1 MFIRI
6 LLFIIIGVLSYLIVD
21 YAMKINLITKIN
33 KYVKMKNEKYYEEML
48 KNYEK
53 TKKLKIKTKLNI
65 FHKINISLERAG
77 ISSNLFINPITILIL
92 SLICFIITYIL
103 AFNFF
108 EIVFLS
114 IIISLP
120 CLLIPMVIIN
130 FIGNYKN
137 SKIEKIFLNVLL
149 QLKNY
154 TKINNDIIY
163 AMQQIETI
171 EPLQSYINIFLIEIN
186 SGIKFEKAISNFKEK
201 IKIKTFKDFLSN
213 LEYCYLYGGSFT
225 VLIDKSYKLI
235 SEIQNEKN
243 IRNQETKSA
252 RMVLFILIFL
262 NIFVYITNIKNN
274 HDNYI
279 IMQKSIVGNIIL
291 YWNFISMWLLIVLA
305 SKVKKLDY

>member
-6 LLFIIIGVLSYLIVD
+6 LLFIIIGVLSYMIVD
-21 YAMKINLITKIN
+21 YAMKINLIAKIN
-33 KYVKMKNEKYYEEML
+33 KYVKMKNERYYEEML

-65 FHKINISLERAG
+65 IHKINVSLERAV
-77 ISSNLFINPITILIL
+77 ISGNLFINPITILIL

-114 IIISLP
+114 MSISLP

-186 SGIKFEKAISNFKEK
+186 SGIKFEKAISNLKEK
-201 IKIKTFKDFLSN
+201 IKIQTYKDFLSN

-291 YWNFISMWLLIVLA
+291 YWNFISMWLLILLA